1 MMQKIIEIFNDIR
14 IKRENRRELYNRL
27 DGSPSNEMFRLE
39 KQLEEVERIF
49 EGLTQEQKESVIV
62 QVEYIKNFYGVVW
75 NR

>member
-1 MMQKIIEIFNDIR
+1 MERIVEIFNDIR
-14 IKRENRRELYNRL
+14 TKRENRRELYNRL

-49 EGLTQEQKESVIV
+49 EGLTQEQKERVIG
-62 QVEYIKNFYGVVW
+62 QVEYIENFYGEVW